1 RASPRSA
8 GGDQPDRGR
17 FLLGDGPTDGPRRPL
32 RLQPPCQPA
41 RGRVRPGGTGAFDG
55 RPCRPADEGMTMDEQ
70 VNEDVKAMSFEQ
82 ALEALEK
89 IVDDLE
95 RGDVPLDQSIRIYE
109 RGEALK
115 AHCDRLLKAAEDRVE
130 KIRLSRD
137 GKPVGV
143 EPLDGE

>member
-1 RASPRSA
+1 MAEGDNSDISA
-8 GGDQPDRGR
+8 
-17 FLLGDGPTDGPRRPL
+17 
-32 RLQPPCQPA
+32 
-41 RGRVRPGGTGAFDG
+41 
-55 RPCRPADEGMTMDEQ
+55 MT
-70 VNEDVKAMSFEQ
+70 FEK

-115 AHCDRLLKAAEDRVE
+115 AHCERLLKAAEDRVE
-130 KIRLSRD
+130 KIRLSRE
-137 GKPVGV
+137 GRPVGI

>member
-1 RASPRSA
+1 M
-8 GGDQPDRGR
+8 
-17 FLLGDGPTDGPRRPL
+17 
-32 RLQPPCQPA
+32 
-41 RGRVRPGGTGAFDG
+41 
-55 RPCRPADEGMTMDEQ
+55 ADE
-70 VNEDVKAMSFEQ
+70 VNEDVRQMTFEQ
-82 ALEALEK
+82 ALDALEK

-115 AHCDRLLKAAEDRVE
+115 AHCDRLLKAAEDKVE

-137 GKPVGV
+137 GKPAGT